1 MASTFETGHAK
12 NVANFDELISFITG
26 YGAVYNPS
34 KASLKLT
41 ALKTLSTNAKNAVNT
56 VNGAMPSYKNAVAN
70 RQSAFTPLSKLITRV
85 MNAAIVTMSKEEE
98 IEHVRSLVRKIQG
111 RRAEAKKSE
120 EELQALALVGKE
132 TKNISASQMSYDN
145 RIDSLDKLIKLLSS
159 NTLYKP
165 NETELKLTSLTNL
178 FKQLSEANA
187 LVFKAHVH
195 LSNARL
201 VRNDVLYLGE
211 DCLVTVALE
220 SKTYIKSL
228 FGVGSPQYKQ
238 ISKLYFKTQKM

>member
-120 EELQALALVGKE
+120 EELQAL
-132 TKNISASQMSYDN
+132 D
-145 RIDSLDKLIKLLSS
+145 R
-159 NTLYKP
+159 
-165 NETELKLTSLTNL
+165 
-178 FKQLSEANA
+178 
-187 LVFKAHVH
+187 
-195 LSNARL
+195 
-201 VRNDVLYLGE
+201 
-211 DCLVTVALE
+211 
-220 SKTYIKSL
+220 KS
-228 FGVGSPQYKQ
+228 
-238 ISKLYFKTQKM
+238 

>member
-145 RIDSLDKLIKLLSS
+145 RLDSLDKLIKLLSS

-178 FKQLSEANA
+178 FKQLFDANA
-187 LVFKAHVH
+187 LVLQATVP

-238 ISKLYFKTQKM
+238 ISKLSFKKVRI

>member
-178 FKQLSEANA
+178 FKQLSDANA
-187 LVFKAHVH
+187 LVLQATVP

>member
-178 FKQLSEANA
+178 FKQLSDANA
-187 LVFKAHVH
+187 LVLQATVP

-201 VRNDVLYLGE
+201 IRNDVLYLGE

>member
-178 FKQLSEANA
+178 FKQLSDANA
-187 LVFKAHVH
+187 LVLQATVP

-228 FGVGSPQYKQ
+228 FSVGSPQYKQ

>member
-85 MNAAIVTMSKEEE
+85 MNAAIVTMNKEEE

-145 RIDSLDKLIKLLSS
+145 RLDSLDKLIKLLSS

-178 FKQLSEANA
+178 FKQLFDANT
-187 LVFKAHVH
+187 LVLQATVP

-201 VRNDVLYLGE
+201 VRNDVLYLNE
-211 DCLVTVALE
+211 ECLVTVALE

>member
-111 RRAEAKKSE
+111 RRAKAKKSE

-178 FKQLSEANA
+178 FKQLSDANA
-187 LVFKAHVH
+187 LVLQATVP

>member
-70 RQSAFTPLSKLITRV
+70 RQSAFSPLSKLITRV

-178 FKQLSEANA
+178 FKQLSDANA
-187 LVFKAHVH
+187 LVLQATVP

>member
-1 MASTFETGHAK
+1 
-12 NVANFDELISFITG
+12 
-26 YGAVYNPS
+26 
-34 KASLKLT
+34 
-41 ALKTLSTNAKNAVNT
+41 
-56 VNGAMPSYKNAVAN
+56 MPSYKNAVAN

-111 RRAEAKKSE
+111 RRAKAKKSE

-132 TKNISASQMSYDN
+132 TKNISASRMSYDN

-178 FKQLSEANA
+178 FKQLTDANA
-187 LVFKAHVH
+187 LVLQATVP

-201 VRNDVLYLGE
+201 VRNGVLYLGE

-238 ISKLYFKTQKM
+238 ISKLSFKKVRI

>member
-178 FKQLSEANA
+178 FKQLSDANA
-187 LVFKAHVH
+187 LVLQATVP

-238 ISKLYFKTQKM
+238 ISKLSFKKVRI